1 MDEND
6 ELTLPE
12 VATMLGLNISTPR
25 SWVSA
30 GRLPAHKDESN
41 QRRWLVYRRDLDA
54 FLEGA
59 SRPDVGRPRGRG
71 AVELTSREDWSDA
84 PEQATLDLTSSIDLP
99 GVRR

>member
-1 MDEND
+1 MDEDD

-30 GRLPAHKDESN
+30 GRLPAHKDEAN
-41 QRRWLVYRRDLDA
+41 Q
-54 FLEGA
+54 
-59 SRPDVGRPRGRG
+59 
-71 AVELTSREDWSDA
+71 REDWSDA
-84 PEQATLDLTSSIDLP
+84 PEQATLDLTSSLELP

>member
-1 MDEND
+1 MEEDQ

-12 VATMLGLNISTPR
+12 IAAMLGLNISTPR

-30 GRLPAHKDESN
+30 QRLPAHKDEAN

-54 FLEGA
+54 FLESA

-71 AVELTSREDWSDA
+71 AAEVTSRMDWSDA
-84 PEQATLDLTSSIDLP
+84 PEQATLDLTTSLELP
-99 GVRR
+99 GARR